1 MAAALRWLLNFLLLD
16 RELFAIV
23 AVFFAESRT
32 LFSAFCSSVRPSVC
46 RFVRCLFSSM
56 NYLVDNCRKEKLR

>member
-23 AVFFAESRT
+23 AVFYAEMRL
-32 LFSAFCSSVRPSVC
+32 LFSAFCSSARLSVRLFVDLFGVC
-46 RFVRCLFSSM
+46 FAL
-56 NYLVDNCRKEKLR
+56 